1 MDPVGSFFVNTR
13 DPEREKLSEPGP
25 PSRVLRLF
33 KRYAHSAGPGAEDW
47 RVGGL
52 VKGSIKV

>member
-1 MDPVGSFFVNTR
+1 LFIQA
-13 DPEREKLSEPGP
+13 
-25 PSRVLRLF
+25 LRAFRRTLL
-33 KRYAHSAGPGAEDW
+33 EDW